1 MIVSDIMTRVRRKF
15 GDESAVQ
22 VTDADLIRWINDG
35 QRRIVLKNDILL
47 EKTATANSIAGQQEY
62 DPPVDMLIL
71 KFIQYKENSSAPYYK
86 LRGMTPV
93 DFNEYID
100 GWSDAG
106 TAKGVPQVY
115 TIFAGKI
122 IAFPTPAVS
131 VTAGFK
137 IYYNRTPVDV
147 VLNSDTPDLPLLY
160 HDTLVNYCMQ
170 QAYELDED
178 PDSANG
184 EISKVAEDIDLL
196 RGREDW
202 KTQETYPI
210 ISVCVEDM
218 DY

>member
-22 VTDADLIRWINDG
+22 VTDADMIRWINDG
-35 QRRIVLKNDILL
+35 QRHIVLRNDTLL
-47 EKTATANSIAGQQEY
+47 EKTATTDSVAAQQEY
-62 DPPVDMLIL
+62 TLPTDLLIL
-71 KFIQYKENSSAPYYK
+71 KFIQYRENTSAAYYK

-93 DFNEYID
+93 EFNEYID

-106 TAKGVPQVY
+106 TAQGVPQVY

-122 IAFPTPAVS
+122 IAFPTPSSS

-160 HDTLVNYCMQ
+160 HPALVNYCMQ
-170 QAYELDED
+170 QAYEMDED
-178 PDSANG
+178 QEAASG
-184 EISKVAEDIDLL
+184 EVAKVAEDIDLL

-202 KTQETYPI
+202 KTQETYPV